1 MLLYTHK
8 VAVSG
13 RVYLWV
19 FAIVFPAFPQL
30 FQLSISSK
38 KSVPPAA
45 ACRLVRVNVH
55 VVIPGS

>member
-45 ACRLVRVNVH
+45 ACLASESECACGDSR
-55 VVIPGS
+55 